1 MSTWTDRSVGWTNL
15 PVSLADTGL
24 GFLRKVLCFFSLCCQ
39 DTHRH
44 PHIFSLM
51 CLFLPNR
58 PSSPLLTSIAP
69 LFPLS
74 LLARCV
80 FDRQVPSLFPAAKE
94 RHSCCLCT
102 IKATAQRLGQLLIHF
117 LHLSQLS
124 CTECP
129 YIHRY
134 LKYISCERSFR
145 FFFYAIGRPDP
156 SWYLHSEYVHC
167 YININILYRQ
177 KHAKNSCSHIN
188 SKGFDV

>member
-1 MSTWTDRSVGWTNL
+1 MNTWTDSSVGWTNL

-24 GFLRKVLCFFSLCCQ
+24 GFLRKVPCFFSLCCQ

-44 PHIFSLM
+44 PHVFSLALPA

-58 PSSPLLTSIAP
+58 PSSPLLTSVAP

-80 FDRQVPSLFPAAKE
+80 FDRQMPSLFLAEKE

-102 IKATAQRLGQLLIHF
+102 IKATAQRLGQLLIPF
-117 LHLSQLS
+117 LHLSQLN

-134 LKYISCERSFR
+134 LKYISCERSFG
-145 FFFYAIGRPDP
+145 FFFMPLAGQTLADTCIQSMFIITSILIHSTDRNMLKILAAI
-156 SWYLHSEYVHC
+156 
-167 YININILYRQ
+167 
-177 KHAKNSCSHIN
+177 
-188 SKGFDV
+188 